1 MPNNDEMLKSLGF
14 YVNLKKV
21 DGALKTDCQ
30 SAADYHMF
38 LSDVESRARAS
49 ATRLSRRFVQL
60 HPGAGCGKISHMKI
74 AIVGAAGRM
83 GQMLCKLAAGTDLEV
98 VSRVDVAE
106 GYDREW
112 AVDVEGVI
120 DFSYH
125 TAVPPAVEK
134 AAAQGLAYVIGT
146 TGLTPEEQARVDA
159 ATKKIPIVQSG
170 NYSLGVNLLLELVRK
185 AASVL
190 GPEYDVE
197 VVEMHHR
204 HKKDAPSGTALMLA
218 KAAAE
223 GRGVADRDFVYGRK
237 GDIGE
242 RPFGEIAVHALRGGS
257 VVGDHTVMFAGDV
270 ERVEITHKA
279 QSREAF
285 AAGAL
290 KALSWARGQAPGR
303 YTMRD
308 VLGFD

>member
-1 MPNNDEMLKSLGF
+1 M
-14 YVNLKKV
+14 KV
-21 DGALKTDCQ
+21 
-30 SAADYHMF
+30 
-38 LSDVESRARAS
+38 
-49 ATRLSRRFVQL
+49 
-60 HPGAGCGKISHMKI
+60 

-83 GQMLCKLAAGTDLEV
+83 GQMLCKLAGAAGLQV
-98 VSRVDVAE
+98 VSKVDVAE

-112 AVDVEGVI
+112 SADVEGVI

-125 TAVPPAVEK
+125 AAVPAAIGK
-134 AAAQGLAYVIGT
+134 AAAKGLAYVIGT
-146 TGLTPEEQARVDA
+146 TGLTPGEQQAVDEA
-159 ATKKIPIVQSG
+159 AKKIPVVQSG
-170 NYSLGVNLLLELVRK
+170 NYSLGVNLLLELVNT
-185 AASVL
+185 AAKTL

-218 KAAAE
+218 KSAAA
-223 GRGVADRDFVYGRK
+223 GRGKADDFVYGRK
-237 GDIGE
+237 GDVGE
-242 RPFGEIAVHALRGGS
+242 RPVGEIAIHALRGGS

-279 QSREAF
+279 QGREAF

-290 KALSWARGQAPGR
+290 KALAWAFGRKPGL

-308 VLGFD
+308 VLGFTAI